1 MGVASLVMGLEN
13 WLYIKNE
20 RVELKWNNFRHAGTN
35 PGKLQVDSMVFGKV
49 WSKMAMVF

>member
-20 RVELKWNNFRHAGTN
+20 RVGFKWNDFRHAGTN
-35 PGKLQVDSMVFGKV
+35 LGKLQVDAMVCEKV